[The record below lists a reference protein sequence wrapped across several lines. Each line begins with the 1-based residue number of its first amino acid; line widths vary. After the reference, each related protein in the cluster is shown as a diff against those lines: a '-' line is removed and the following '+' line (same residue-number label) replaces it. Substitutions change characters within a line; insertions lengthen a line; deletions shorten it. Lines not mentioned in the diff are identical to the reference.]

1 MDSAAEGNEVTRTFI
16 LHTLSTI
23 EKACL
28 RFASTSSS
36 NTTCFINGK
45 EVAAQKSGDYYK
57 ADVTSFLTTE
67 KNSVSFILADN
78 EIVVSEIEILLKNG
92 ERLVWNTDGTWVSS
106 EKSLPVHIIKD
117 KNKPLKYADEEH
129 IGIYEVYVPRP
140 TGEEETRM
148 YISYQGD
155 VANLYQDGQLVADSY
170 YDGTDWIVSV
180 DRLKD
185 AADVNPLIIRID
197 GLKSIDE
204 PIYFE
209 KNVDLKKCVVP
220 SLNSIQVKQEYRFV
234 ITPSNLNLA
243 KVK

>member
-1 MDSAAEGNEVTRTFI
+1 MS
-16 LHTLSTI
+16 LH
-23 EKACL
+23 
-28 RFASTSSS
+28 
-36 NTTCFINGK
+36 
-45 EVAAQKSGDYYK
+45 
-57 ADVTSFLTTE
+57 FLTTE

-78 EIVVSEIEILLKNG
+78 EIVASEIEILLKNG

-140 TGEEETRM
+140 TGGEEETRM

-197 GLKSIDE
+197 GLKSIDA

-234 ITPSNLNLA
+234 ITPSDLNLA

>member
-1 MDSAAEGNEVTRTFI
+1 M
-16 LHTLSTI
+16 
-23 EKACL
+23 
-28 RFASTSSS
+28 
-36 NTTCFINGK
+36 
-45 EVAAQKSGDYYK
+45 
-57 ADVTSFLTTE
+57 
-67 KNSVSFILADN
+67 
-78 EIVVSEIEILLKNG
+78 
-92 ERLVWNTDGTWVSS
+92 
-106 EKSLPVHIIKD
+106 PVHIIKD

-140 TGEEETRM
+140 AGGEEETRM

-155 VANLYQDGQLVADSY
+155 VANLYQNGQLVADSY

-220 SLNSIQVKQEYRFV
+220 SLNNIQVKQEYRFV
-234 ITPSNLNLA
+234 ITPSDLNLA

>member
-1 MDSAAEGNEVTRTFI
+1 
-16 LHTLSTI
+16 
-23 EKACL
+23 
-28 RFASTSSS
+28 
-36 NTTCFINGK
+36 
-45 EVAAQKSGDYYK
+45 
-57 ADVTSFLTTE
+57 
-67 KNSVSFILADN
+67 
-78 EIVVSEIEILLKNG
+78 
-92 ERLVWNTDGTWVSS
+92 
-106 EKSLPVHIIKD
+106 
-117 KNKPLKYADEEH
+117 
-129 IGIYEVYVPRP
+129 
-140 TGEEETRM
+140 M

-155 VANLYQDGQLVADSY
+155 VANLYQNGQLVADSY

-234 ITPSNLNLA
+234 ITPSDLNLA